1 MKTETKKK
9 KVKKLVTDM
18 IKYSNKEMLK
28 KIDKAINSGAINF
41 DDWAEDNTP
50 MILPKSIL
58 LAILMSELT
67 QYEGIGTS
75 YEKKVKKE
83 AKNIQYFI

>member
-1 MKTETKKK
+1 MKTDTKKK

-41 DDWAEDNTP
+41 DDWEEDNTP

-67 QYEGIGTS
+67 QYEGRGTS